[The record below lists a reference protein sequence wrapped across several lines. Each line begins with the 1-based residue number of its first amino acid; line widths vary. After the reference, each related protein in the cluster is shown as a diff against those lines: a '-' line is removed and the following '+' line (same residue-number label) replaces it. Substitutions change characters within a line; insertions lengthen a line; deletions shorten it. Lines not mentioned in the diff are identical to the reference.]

1 MSKFKIKLNQAEMKF
16 IAGVCMAAAAGGD
29 ARMPQADQS
38 VMILAMNETCERLWS
53 RLRNMYRPDRDRY
66 TVQLNAIEVTALTNV
81 VTPLLREADNPGMRS
96 IGYAMDEALRKQ
108 IEREVNIYNAMLYG
122 DA

>member
-1 MSKFKIKLNQAEMKF
+1 MSKFKLKLNQAEMKF

-108 IEREVNIYNAMLYG
+108 IEREVNIYNAMHHG
-122 DA
+122 NA

>member
-1 MSKFKIKLNQAEMKF
+1 MSKFKIKLNQPEMKF

-38 VMILAMNETCERLWS
+38 VMMLAMNETCERLWS
-53 RLRNMYRPDRDRY
+53 RLLNMYRPDRDRY

-81 VTPLLREADNPGMRS
+81 VTPLMREADNPGMRS
-96 IGYAMDEALRKQ
+96 VGYAMDEELRKQ
-108 IEREVNIYNAMLYG
+108 IEREVNIYNAMHHG
-122 DA
+122 NA

>member
-1 MSKFKIKLNQAEMKF
+1 MSKFKIKLNQAEMEF
-16 IAGVCMAAAAGGD
+16 IAGVCMVAAAGGD

-66 TVQLNAIEVTALTNV
+66 IVQLNVIEVAVLTNV
-81 VTPLLREADNPGMRS
+81 VTPALRKADNPGMRS
-96 IGYAMDEALRKQ
+96 IGYAMDEELRKQ
-108 IEREVNIYNAMLYG
+108 IEREVNIYNAMHHG
-122 DA
+122 NA

>member
-81 VTPLLREADNPGMRS
+81 VTPLMREADNPGMRS
-96 IGYAMDEALRKQ
+96 VGYAMDEELRKQ
-108 IEREVNIYNAMLYG
+108 IEREVNIYNAMHHG
-122 DA
+122 NA

>member
-1 MSKFKIKLNQAEMKF
+1 MSKFKLKLNQAEMKF
-16 IAGVCMAAAAGGD
+16 IAGVYMAAAAGGD

-38 VMILAMNETCERLWS
+38 VMMLAMNETCERLWS

-96 IGYAMDEALRKQ
+96 FGYAMDEALRKQ
-108 IEREVNIYNAMLYG
+108 IEREVNIYNAMHHG
-122 DA
+122 KA

>member
-16 IAGVCMAAAAGGD
+16 IAGVCMAAATGGD

-81 VTPLLREADNPGMRS
+81 VTPLLRGADNPGMRS
-96 IGYAMDEALRKQ
+96 IGYAMDEELRKQ
-108 IEREVNIYNAMLYG
+108 IEREVNIYNAMHHG
-122 DA
+122 NK

>member
-38 VMILAMNETCERLWS
+38 VMMLAMNETCERLWS

-66 TVQLNAIEVTALTNV
+66 TVQLSAMEVTTLTNV

-96 IGYAMDEALRKQ
+96 IGYAMDEELRKQ
-108 IEREVNIYNAMLYG
+108 IEREVNIYNAMHHG
-122 DA
+122 NK

>member
-108 IEREVNIYNAMLYG
+108 IEREVNIYNAMRYG

>member
-16 IAGVCMAAAAGGD
+16 VAGVCMSAATGVD

-38 VMILAMNETCERLWS
+38 VTLLAMTETCERLWS

-81 VTPLLREADNPGMRS
+81 VTPLMREADNPGMRS
-96 IGYAMDEALRKQ
+96 IGYAMDEELRKQ
-108 IEREVNIYNAMLYG
+108 IEREVNIYNAMHHG
-122 DA
+122 NA

>member
-108 IEREVNIYNAMLYG
+108 IEREVNIYNAMHHG
-122 DA
+122 NA

>member
-1 MSKFKIKLNQAEMKF
+1 MM
-16 IAGVCMAAAAGGD
+16 
-29 ARMPQADQS
+29 
-38 VMILAMNETCERLWS
+38 LAMNETCERLWS

-96 IGYAMDEALRKQ
+96 IGYAMDEELRKQ
-108 IEREVNIYNAMLYG
+108 IEREVNIYNAMHHG
-122 DA
+122 NA

>member
-29 ARMPQADQS
+29 ARRPQADQR
-38 VMILAMNETCERLWS
+38 VMTLAMHETCERLWS

-96 IGYAMDEALRKQ
+96 IGYAMDEELRKQ
-108 IEREVNIYNAMLYG
+108 IEREVNIYNAMHHG
-122 DA
+122 NK

>member
-96 IGYAMDEALRKQ
+96 IGYAMDEELRKQ
-108 IEREVNIYNAMLYG
+108 IDWEVNIYNAMHHG
-122 DA
+122 NA